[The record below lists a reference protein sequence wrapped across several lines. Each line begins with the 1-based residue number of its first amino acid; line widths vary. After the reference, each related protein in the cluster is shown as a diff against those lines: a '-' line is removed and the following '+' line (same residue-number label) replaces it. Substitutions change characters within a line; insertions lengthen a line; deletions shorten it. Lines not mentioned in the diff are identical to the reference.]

1 MRPAAATRADFTR
14 DGKNFAPLLQ
24 SQRRRN
30 QRSALLRRF
39 HHYDPQR
46 QTADQSIARGKI
58 ERQRP
63 CADWKFRNH
72 CAIVNDTL
80 VELVML
86 RGINAIDARTQNG
99 DGSTSGIQRS
109 FMCRAVDTARHPAHN
124 SKTQQRQPPTKIS
137 RHPATVIARASRAYH
152 RNSLLILAANLS
164 LQIEQRWWI
173 RNHPQSRRIHRIRK
187 RHYFDASL

>member
-1 MRPAAATRADFTR
+1 MGPAAATRADFTR
-14 DGKNFAPLLQ
+14 DGKNLPPLLQ

-46 QTADQSIARGKI
+46 QTADQSIARRKI

-72 CAIVNDTL
+72 SAIVNDTV

-86 RGINAIDARTQNG
+86 RRIDAVDTRPPNG
-99 DGSTSGIQRS
+99 DGSTSGIHRS
-109 FMCRAVDTARHPAHN
+109 LMCRA
-124 SKTQQRQPPTKIS
+124 
-137 RHPATVIARASRAYH
+137 
-152 RNSLLILAANLS
+152 
-164 LQIEQRWWI
+164 
-173 RNHPQSRRIHRIRK
+173 
-187 RHYFDASL
+187 

>member
-1 MRPAAATRADFTR
+1 MRPAAATRTDLTWNS
-14 DGKNFAPLLQ
+14 KNFASLLK
-24 SQRRRN
+24 SQCRCN
-30 QRSALLRRF
+30 QRSALFRRF
-39 HHYDPQR
+39 HHDDTQR

-72 CAIVNDTL
+72 SAIVNDTL

-109 FMCRAVDTARHPAHN
+109 FMCRVVDTARHPAH
-124 SKTQQRQPPTKIS
+124 
-137 RHPATVIARASRAYH
+137 ARK
-152 RNSLLILAANLS
+152 
-164 LQIEQRWWI
+164 
-173 RNHPQSRRIHRIRK
+173 PQ
-187 RHYFDASL
+187 